1 MTLGQATCG
10 CQARNVTSPT
20 LPGKNR
26 DHDEDEQEENDGKDD
41 CDHIRNDNHADEDD
55 EDEGL
60 ADNEDE
66 LQFAMHSRAYC
77 HEAIVSKTLAWVFF
91 CRLFMYR
98 NGTKKLKNLGRRFH
112 DWKLV

>member
-26 DHDEDEQEENDGKDD
+26 DHDEDEDEENEGKVDG
-41 CDHIRNDNHADEDD
+41 DHIRNDNHADEDD
-55 EDEGL
+55 EDEGF

-66 LQFAMHSRAYC
+66 LQFAMHSLLHNKYNAARSSSYK
-77 HEAIVSKTLAWVFF
+77 VP
-91 CRLFMYR
+91 RLIYSSIFNFDHILSLICFM
-98 NGTKKLKNLGRRFH
+98 LS
-112 DWKLV
+112 